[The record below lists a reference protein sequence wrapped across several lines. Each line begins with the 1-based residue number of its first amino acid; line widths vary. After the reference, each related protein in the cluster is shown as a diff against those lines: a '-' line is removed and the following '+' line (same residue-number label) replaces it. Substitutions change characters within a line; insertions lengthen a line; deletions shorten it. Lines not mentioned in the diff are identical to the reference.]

1 MRGFALDEYIGLPL
15 THPESYHATIHRTV
29 VEPLGLDPAK
39 VHVPGDVLNGTPLE
53 DGDKVALAGP
63 AYDRAIE
70 AAGGIDVQI
79 LGIGTDGHVGF
90 NEPGSSLASGTRVK
104 TLAEQTRID
113 NARFFDN
120 DINQVPTHCITQGIG
135 TIMKARHLVLL
146 AFGAGKAEAIEE
158 TVEGGVSAFCPA
170 SALQMHP
177 HATIIVDEEAASRL
191 RHKDYGASPERHPS
205 SENCL
210 VVEDVRKY
218 FPVYK
223 GIMKRKV
230 GEVKAIEDIC
240 FTIKRGETL
249 GVVGES
255 GCGKTTLAR
264 CIMRMYEPDEGR
276 IIFEG
281 KDVAH
286 ASDKELKPYRPKVSM
301 IFQDP
306 FSSLDPR
313 QNAGSIVGESL
324 KIHHLVKDHAEYEK
338 RVDELFRKVGL
349 DPALKERVAH
359 EFSGGQRQRIGIARA
374 LSSNPSLIICDE
386 PISALDVSI
395 QAQIINLL
403 EQIQAE
409 MGISYIFI
417 AHDLAVVKHI
427 SDRILVMYLGRVME
441 IAPCE
446 ELYEHSL
453 HPYTQALL
461 SAIPVADPEIEENR
475 EVTTVQGEVPSIL
488 KRPSGCPF
496 HNRCPQC
503 TERCK
508 QETPQL
514 HEAFPGHFVACHLYG
529 QK

>member
-1 MRGFALDEYIGLPL
+1 MKNIDL
-15 THPESYHATIHRTV
+15 TIP
-29 VEPLGLDPAK
+29 
-39 VHVPGDVLNGTPLE
+39 
-53 DGDKVALAGP
+53 DG
-63 AYDRAIE
+63 
-70 AAGGIDVQI
+70 Q
-79 LGIGTDGHVGF
+79 
-90 NEPGSSLASGTRVK
+90 
-104 TLAEQTRID
+104 
-113 NARFFDN
+113 
-120 DINQVPTHCITQGIG
+120 C
-135 TIMKARHLVLL
+135 VLL
-146 AFGAGKAEAIEE
+146 CG
-158 TVEGGVSAFCPA
+158 
-170 SALQMHP
+170 
-177 HATIIVDEEAASRL
+177 R
-191 RHKDYGASPERHPS
+191 
-205 SENCL
+205 
-210 VVEDVRKY
+210 
-218 FPVYK
+218 
-223 GIMKRKV
+223 
-230 GEVKAIEDIC
+230 
-240 FTIKRGETL
+240 
-249 GVVGES
+249 S
-255 GCGKTTLAR
+255 GCGKSTLGR
-264 CIMRMYEPDEGR
+264 TLIRLLEPTS
-276 IIFEG
+276 G
-281 KDVAH
+281 KITLFDQDITHLSKKEMLPFRRDVQI
-286 ASDKELKPYRPKVSM
+286 V
-301 IFQDP
+301 FQDP
-306 FSSLDPR
+306 YTSLNPR
-313 QNAGSIVGESL
+313 QRVGDMLMEVL
-324 KIHHLVKDHAEYEK
+324 AIHHIGDKNERMARALDIMAQ
-338 RVDELFRKVGL
+338 VGL
-349 DPALKERVAH
+349 RPEHFYRYPH

-529 QK
+529 QE